1 MLSYMHEGANR
12 EQVLYVCSRSMYVCS
27 KPLCLSWILNIHTW
41 TSNIHTKLVHDLR
54 PNEIED
60 KNRYVSKTPLPVDV
74 FCIST
79 KRKAMVIMLF

>member
-27 KPLCLSWILNIHTW
+27 KPLCLSWILNIHTY

-54 PNEIED
+54 PHENEELSV
-60 KNRYVSKTPLPVDV
+60 YVSKTPLPVGV

-79 KRKAMVIMLF
+79 KRAAMIYMLF